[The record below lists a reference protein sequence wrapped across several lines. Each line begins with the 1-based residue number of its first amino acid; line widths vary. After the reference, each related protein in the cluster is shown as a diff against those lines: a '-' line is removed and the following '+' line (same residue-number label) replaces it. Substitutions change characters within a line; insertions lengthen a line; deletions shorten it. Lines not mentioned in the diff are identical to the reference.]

1 MASGSAGADVLM
13 AYWVIIIILMVIVVI
28 TLYKAIKVISPD
40 QEGVLLV
47 LGRETR
53 TLKQGLHLVPPFIS
67 KVEVVEVG
75 YQAID
80 MPKRDFRTRDN
91 FRVEID
97 IFFTLDVEES
107 SKAALKVSDYKRAS
121 MHGVEVAVAALLL
134 ETDLPDLMGLHPD
147 VTEDIRADLDGATLP
162 FGVVIRKVDLRD
174 IRPGDQG
181 RRHLRELASVGPT
194 GVARAPIP
202 DPGSSSQSRRGGIWV
217 DQRGANL
224 AKVRKAL
231 DMLPSGLPQSL
242 WGWHVDELAVAVVDG
257 DKRTTSTGATVVK
270 VDGTW
275 YHADPDD
282 ISLFLKEWREG

>member
-1 MASGSAGADVLM
+1 MASGSTDADMLT
-13 AYWVIIIILMVIVVI
+13 AYYIMFIILAMILVI
-28 TLYKAIKVISPD
+28 TLYKAIKVIRPD

-53 TLKQGLHLVPPFIS
+53 TLKQGLHFVPPFIS
-67 KVEVVEVG
+67 KVVVVEVG

-97 IFFTLDVEES
+97 IFMTLDVEEA

-134 ETDLPDLMGLHPD
+134 ETDLPDLMGMHPD
-147 VTEDIRADLDGATLP
+147 VTEDIQADLDGVTLP

-194 GVARAPIP
+194 GVVRAPIP
-202 DPGSSSQSRRGGIWV
+202 DPGSYSQSRKGGIWV
-217 DQRGANL
+217 DKREANI
-224 AKVRKAL
+224 AKARKAL

-270 VDGTW
+270 VDGAW

-282 ISLFLKEWREG
+282 ISLFLKEWREE

>member
-1 MASGSAGADVLM
+1 MASGSVDADM
-13 AYWVIIIILMVIVVI
+13 ITAYWIMFIILAIVIVI
-28 TLYKAIKVISPD
+28 TLYKAIKIIHPD

-53 TLKQGLHLVPPFIS
+53 TLEQGLHFVPPFVS
-67 KVEVVEVG
+67 KVVVVEVG
-75 YQAID
+75 YQPID
-80 MPKRDFRTRDN
+80 MPKREFRTGDN

-121 MHGVEVAVAALLL
+121 MNGVEVAVTSLVMG
-134 ETDLPDLMGLHPD
+134 TDLEDLMRMHPD
-147 VTEDIRADLDGATLP
+147 VTEDIRTDLDNATLP

-174 IRPGDQG
+174 VRPDDQG

-194 GVARAPIP
+194 GVVRAPIP
-202 DPGSSSQSRRGGIWV
+202 DPGSSSQSRKGGIWV
-217 DQRGANL
+217 DQREANL
-224 AKVRKAL
+224 VKVRKAM

-257 DKRTTSTGATVVK
+257 DKRTASTGVTLVHIGDA
-270 VDGTW
+270 W

-282 ISLFLKEWREG
+282 ISFFLKEWRDG